1 MIQDYA
7 DVPDEVYGQLDDL
20 NGATLFHR
28 REWHRVLEEAFGWRV
43 RALVDTDASGRCM
56 FFLPYVRKRRLGRRI
71 NVCLPL
77 SSRIGPAWRDR
88 SSAVAGSL
96 TAWAPLEIHEEVPGP
111 DRCLAA
117 QHVETVLQFNDHLS
131 FDDWFRR
138 LDNPR
143 RNVKKAR
150 ANGFCSRR
158 GFRREDFMEFQRLQ
172 TETRRRQGAPT
183 YPSAFF
189 LALQRHL
196 AEAGAASLYLVEREA
211 EPVAGVVF
219 LHDKATAHYAY
230 GASNDDRKI
239 LRYGVNQLAMF
250 AAIEDAYGQGFRQ
263 INFGT
268 SPVHQANLLRYKESW
283 GGKSAPLTYSF
294 SPARHGP
301 VGLDQGGVAVALAG
315 SVLRRLPLPVF
326 RRVTPPLLRAVL

>member
-7 DVPDEVYGQLDDL
+7 DVPDEVYGQLDEL

-56 FFLPYVRKRRLGRRI
+56 FFLPYVRKRRLGRRVSI
-71 NVCLPL
+71 CLPL
-77 SSRIGPAWRDR
+77 SSRIGPAWREP
-88 SSAVAGSL
+88 SL
-96 TAWAPLEIHEEVPGP
+96 ALTGEMNRLAPLEIHEEVPGQ
-111 DRCLAA
+111 DRCAA
-117 QHVETVLQFNDHLS
+117 VHHMETVLQFDGVPS
-131 FDDWFRR
+131 FEAWFRR
-138 LDNPR
+138 LGDPR
-143 RNVKKAR
+143 RRVKKAR
-150 ANGFCSRR
+150 ENGYRVRHGIC
-158 GFRREDFMEFQRLQ
+158 REDYVMFERLQ
-172 TETRRRQGAPT
+172 AETRRRQGAPT
-183 YPSAFF
+183 YPSGFF
-189 LALQRHL
+189 PALRKYL
-196 AEAGAASLYLVEREA
+196 AEVDLATLYLVQQED

-219 LHDKATAHYAY
+219 FYDRSTAHYAY
-230 GASNDDRKI
+230 GASTDDRKI
-239 LRYGVNQLAMF
+239 LRCGVNQLAMF
-250 AAIEDAYGQGFRQ
+250 AAIEDAYGRGGRR

-268 SPVHQANLLRYKESW
+268 SPVHQISLLKYKESW

-294 SPARHGP
+294 SPARKGP